1 MACETGYCS
10 VWGGEKITTQP
21 KGSPVRLTF
30 WNHRWRTNRLPYL
43 VALTERG
50 ILCLLEKLVVKAG
63 VHLMV
68 GRVRQFERQSTKES
82 RRSQLGGVVFVAHE
96 YQATAVS

>member
-1 MACETGYCS
+1 M
-10 VWGGEKITTQP
+10 
-21 KGSPVRLTF
+21 RLTS
-30 WNHRWRTNRLPYL
+30 WNHKWLTN
-43 VALTERG
+43 ALTERG
-50 ILCLLEKLVVKAG
+50 ILCSLENLVVKAG

-68 GRVRQFERQSTKES
+68 GRVRQLERQSTKES